1 VLAEA
6 GFSTDEIAALIESGA
21 AAVERKEVPA

>member
-6 GFSTDEIAALIESGA
+6 GFSTDEIAALAARKVIVGA
-21 AAVERKEVPA
+21 G